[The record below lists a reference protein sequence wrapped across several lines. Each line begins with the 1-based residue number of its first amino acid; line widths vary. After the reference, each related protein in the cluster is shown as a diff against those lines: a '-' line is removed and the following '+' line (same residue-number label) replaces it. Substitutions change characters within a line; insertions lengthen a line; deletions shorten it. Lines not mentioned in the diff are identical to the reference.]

1 MGLSARHLQNSLC
14 HQNFFDK
21 SKFIGETLVN
31 FTIFQIII
39 FGNCRTNLEIFHLI
53 LFFILIS
60 DVRVIEF
67 IFVDFVKLNWHFG
80 FHYTNTILF
89 YVFETLVHAPK
100 INFRRICNN
109 CKSFPYRKI
118 LNWIVLLESFF
129 KNFEKINTP
138 RVFRID
144 NL

>member
-1 MGLSARHLQNSLC
+1 MGFSARHLQNSLC

-39 FGNCRTNLEIFHLI
+39 FGGSRTNLEIFDLI

-60 DVRVIEF
+60 DVGVIEF

-80 FHYTNTILF
+80 FNYTNTVLF
-89 YVFETLVHAPK
+89 YVSKTLVHAPK
-100 INFRRICNN
+100 IHFRRICNY
-109 CKSFPYRKI
+109 CKSFPDRKI
-118 LNWIVLLESFF
+118 LNWIVILESFF
-129 KNFEKINTP
+129 KNLEKINTP
-138 RVFRID
+138 RILRID